1 MVNPSSRMAAIAL
14 SIVFL
19 ASPSALASTDL
30 VLGDIGGVGK
40 ESNGEAI
47 TSLSVVKLDHPYC
60 GEQNGWH
67 ILNTSD
73 RKIRAIVE
81 VHKSTGAYDDV
92 TTTVN
97 RHSSKLVICYVNS
110 LQNFSSTIRVKSAVF
125 N

>member
-1 MVNPSSRMAAIAL
+1 MVNLSSGMAAIAL

-19 ASPSALASTDL
+19 ASPSALASTHLMLSDM
-30 VLGDIGGVGK
+30 GGVGK
-40 ESNGEAI
+40 ESNTDAI

-67 ILNTSD
+67 IHNTSG

-81 VHKSTGAYDDV
+81 IHKSTGAYDDV
-92 TTTVN
+92 STTVD
-97 RHSSKLVICYVNS
+97 RRSTKLVICYVNS

>member
-1 MVNPSSRMAAIAL
+1 MVNLSSRMAAIAL

-19 ASPSALASTDL
+19 ASPFALASTH
-30 VLGDIGGVGK
+30 VR
-40 ESNGEAI
+40 GERNRDAI
-47 TSLSVVKLDHPYC
+47 ASLSVVKLDHPYC

-81 VHKSTGAYDDV
+81 VQKSTGAHDDV

-110 LQNFSSTIRVKSAVF
+110 LRNFSSTIKVKSAVF